1 MDGFPGTSFYRHVH
15 SWTISRAALREESSA
30 AKEQGVPS
38 LSQPLL
44 SRHTGKRL
52 RPTQGWSVFAALLW
66 TGRPSTCRTK
76 GSSKHSGPC

>member
-15 SWTISRAALREESSA
+15 TWTVSRAALREESSA

-44 SRHTGKRL
+44 SRHTREEAPSHPRL
-52 RPTQGWSVFAALLW
+52 VCLRCIALDWQALHLSDE
-66 TGRPSTCRTK
+66 G
-76 GSSKHSGPC
+76 